1 VIRNVLGSLALGL
14 AVGLT
19 ACSGGEG
26 SGAEDPNT
34 PTPAAGPNLPGAN
47 APGASADDTG
57 SVGLELTLPGG
68 EGVSVVHWTLAGPN
82 NAATVVQS
90 GSVDVHASGG
100 AMFLVSRI
108 APASGYTMILS
119 AGSTDGGVSCEGS
132 ASFAVAPHTT
142 TTVAVQL
149 GCTATGMGGPGTVV
163 SGTLFDCASWNT
175 VTASPAETT
184 VGSSVALGATATAP
198 IEANV
203 TYAWSAP
210 SGQINGASSANATF
224 TCTAPG
230 PVSVTLRV
238 GDGTV
243 PEGSTC
249 NPTLGTDVITI
260 TCTGTPPPPAA
271 PALPPWGLLAL
282 ALGMLG
288 FGYGAM
294 RGPVAAGRQR
304 AL

>member
-1 VIRNVLGSLALGL
+1 VIRNVLGSLTLGL
-14 AVGLT
+14 AVGLA

-26 SGAEDPNT
+26 SGTEEPNT
-34 PTPAAGPNLPGAN
+34 PTPAEGTSATGAN
-47 APGASADDTG
+47 GPAASADQTG

-90 GSVDVHASGG
+90 GSVDVHASAG

-108 APASGYTMILS
+108 APASGYAMILS
-119 AGSTDGGVSCEGS
+119 AESTDGGVSCEGS
-132 ASFAVAPHTT
+132 ASFAVTAHTT

-149 GCTATGMGGPGTVV
+149 GCTAAGMGGPGTVV

-184 VGSSVALGATATAP
+184 VGSSVALAATATGP
-198 IEANV
+198 IQANV
-203 TYAWSAP
+203 SYSWSAP
-210 SGQINGASSANATF
+210 SGQISGATSANATF

-238 GDGTV
+238 GDGEV

-282 ALGMLG
+282 GLGILG
-288 FGYGAM
+288 FGYSAT
-294 RGPVAAGRQR
+294 RWPIAAG
-304 AL
+304 